1 MARAAR
7 DYRSIRGSTTAVA
20 TAPIVLAARARA
32 PRPAAGTEALRRRL
46 ARLGAGA
53 PEQVTLDFLDDDLQQ
68 ARLALAEVTTYLAAV
83 ERAVEDVRSG
93 RRQLIDLAVRDGAPA
108 SIEQLHE
115 AVTGLRRRLAR
126 TAVRLP
132 PA

>member
-7 DYRSIRGSTTAVA
+7 DYRSTRGPRAAVA
-20 TAPIVLAARARA
+20 TAPIALAARARA
-32 PRPAAGTEALRRRL
+32 AAPASASDVLRRRL
-46 ARLGAGA
+46 AQAGAGA

-68 ARLALAEVTTYLAAV
+68 ARSALAEVTTYLAAV
-83 ERAVEDVRSG
+83 EQAVRDVRAG
-93 RRQLIDLAVRDGAPA
+93 RRELIALAVRDGAPA

-115 AVTGLRRRLAR
+115 AVVGLRRRLAR
-126 TAVRLP
+126 TAVGLP